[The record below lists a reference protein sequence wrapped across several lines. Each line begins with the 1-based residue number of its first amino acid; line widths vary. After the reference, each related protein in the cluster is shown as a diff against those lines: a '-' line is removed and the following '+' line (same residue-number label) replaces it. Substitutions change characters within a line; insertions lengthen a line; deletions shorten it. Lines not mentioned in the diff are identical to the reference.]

1 MTSWRLRI
9 RFDYP
14 IAKGFLRFMG
24 NMPSIGITEI
34 RAGGDGIVLLQAID
48 GFAIS
53 PPVIRKLRSLKLYT
67 Y

>member
-1 MTSWRLRI
+1 MTLWRSII
-9 RFDYP
+9 RFEYL

-24 NMPSIGITEI
+24 NMLSIGITEI
-34 RAGGDGIVLLQAID
+34 RAGGDGIVHLQAID